1 MAKKVVVFLLALAM
15 TAVMF
20 AACTQAPAPAP
31 ETPSEAPA
39 VSSEAPSEAPAP
51 EAPVAEGK
59 LVGLTMPT
67 KSLQRWNE
75 DGAYVKAALEERGYK
90 VDLQYADNK
99 QEVQNSQIENQITM
113 GADIL
118 VIASIDG
125 GALGGVLEQA
135 KAADIPVIA
144 YDRLLTNTD
153 KCDYYATFD
162 NYGIGKMQ
170 AEAMVSALGLDKGE
184 KGPINI
190 EIFGGSPDDNNAH
203 IIHQAHMDVIQ
214 PYLDSGALIITSG
227 QVDMEQIGIQN
238 WDAATAQKRMEDL
251 LTAYY
256 ADKDVK
262 AVLCSN
268 DSTAHGVIAALK
280 SAGYGK
286 PDKPYPIVTGQ
297 DCDKINLGH
306 IERGEQYMSIFKDTR
321 ILAQEIVKMVDA
333 ILSGQEPETNTTYDN
348 KVIQVPTLGCA
359 LQLVT
364 KDNWKKVVI
373 DSGYYKIEDIPLE
386 ETE

>member
-1 MAKKVVVFLLALAM
+1 MAKKLVVFLLAFAM
-15 TAVMF
+15 VAVMF
-20 AACTQAPAPAP
+20 AACTQAPATAS
-31 ETPSEAPA
+31 EAPSEAAPA
-39 VSSEAPSEAPAP
+39 SEAPSEAPPAS
-51 EAPVAEGK
+51 EAPAEGK
-59 LVGLTMPT
+59 TVGLTMPT

-75 DGAYVKAALEERGYK
+75 DGANVKAALEAKGYK

-99 QEVQNSQIENQITM
+99 QDVQNTQIENQITM
-113 GADIL
+113 GVDIL

-135 KAADIPVIA
+135 KAANIPVIA

-162 NYGIGKMQ
+162 NYGVGKMQ
-170 AEAMVSALGLDKGE
+170 AEALVSALGLDKGE
-184 KGPINI
+184 KGPFNI

-203 IIHQAHMDVIQ
+203 IIHKAHMDVIQ
-214 PYLDSGALIITSG
+214 QYIDSGALIITSG
-227 QVDMEQIGIQN
+227 QTTMEQIGIQA
-238 WDAATAQKRMEDL
+238 WDPATAQARMDNL

-268 DSTAHGVIAALK
+268 DSTAHGVIASLK
-280 SAGYGK
+280 GSGYGTA
-286 PDKPYPIVTGQ
+286 DKPYPIVTGQ

-306 IERGEQYMSIFKDTR
+306 IARGEQYMSIFKDTR
-321 ILAQEIVKMVDA
+321 ILADEIVKMVDA
-333 ILSGQEPETNTTYDN
+333 ILSGKKAETNTTYDN
-348 KVIQVPTLGCA
+348 GVIKEVPTLGCK

-364 KDNWKKVVI
+364 KDNWKQVVI
-373 DSGYYKIEDIPLE
+373 DSGYYKIEDIPVE

>member
-1 MAKKVVVFLLALAM
+1 MAKKLVVFLLAFAM
-15 TAVMF
+15 VAVMF
-20 AACTQAPAPAP
+20 AACTAPATVSEA
-31 ETPSEAPA
+31 PSEAAPA
-39 VSSEAPSEAPAP
+39 SEAPSEAPPASVD
-51 EAPVAEGK
+51 ADGAK
-59 LVGLTMPT
+59 TVGLTMPT

-75 DGAYVKAALEERGYK
+75 DGANVKAALEAKGYK

-99 QEVQNSQIENQITM
+99 QDVQNTQIENQITM
-113 GADIL
+113 GVDIL

-135 KAADIPVIA
+135 KAANIPVIA

-162 NYGIGKMQ
+162 NYGVGKMQ
-170 AEAMVSALGLDKGE
+170 AEALVSALGLDKGE
-184 KGPINI
+184 KGPFNI

-214 PYLDSGALIITSG
+214 KYIDSGALIITSG
-227 QVDMEQIGIQN
+227 QTTMEQIGIQA
-238 WDAATAQKRMEDL
+238 WDSATAQARMDNL

-268 DSTAHGVIAALK
+268 DSTAHGVIASLK
-280 SAGYGK
+280 GSGYGTA
-286 PDKPYPIVTGQ
+286 DKPYPIVTGQ

-306 IERGEQYMSIFKDTR
+306 VARGEQYMTIFKDTR
-321 ILAQEIVKMVDA
+321 ILADEIVKMADA
-333 ILSGQEPETNTTYDN
+333 ILSGGKAETNTTYDN
-348 KVIQVPTLGCA
+348 GVIKEVPTLGCK

-364 KDNWKKVVI
+364 KDNWKEVVI
-373 DSGYYKIEDIPLE
+373 DSGYYKMEDIPLE